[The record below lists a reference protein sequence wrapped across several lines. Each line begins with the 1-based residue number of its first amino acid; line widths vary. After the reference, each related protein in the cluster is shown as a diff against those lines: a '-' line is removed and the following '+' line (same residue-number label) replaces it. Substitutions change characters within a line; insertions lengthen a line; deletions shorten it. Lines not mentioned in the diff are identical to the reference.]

1 MPPFCVTSHGICT
14 CPRHHQTFWATT
26 IFLRRAPCAVSNH
39 TLYTLQHAGQILD
52 QVSEWVSDTQLCNI
66 CLHVK
71 VYISMMCV
79 HRPVIIL
86 DQHGFLPRR
95 LWSRRLQEV
104 CLRPWDGCLWGDNQH
119 VRLLSDFNAYSAT
132 QCTMVYF
139 DRFRSGISRN
149 RTWTTQHCR
158 SCYGLGPATKFHLPI
173 NRSHFVSRRSPRL
186 SDGCQ
191 AVNNTTATT
200 SSYIVSWT
208 QVGALLRER
217 SRPT

>member
-1 MPPFCVTSHGICT
+1 MFACKSIHKHDMCSSARNYFGATRSSHTVEI
-14 CPRHHQTFWATT
+14 
-26 IFLRRAPCAVSNH
+26 AP
-39 TLYTLQHAGQILD
+39 I
-52 QVSEWVSDTQLCNI
+52 
-66 CLHVK
+66 
-71 VYISMMCV
+71 
-79 HRPVIIL
+79 
-86 DQHGFLPRR
+86 PRR
-95 LWSRRLQEV
+95 LWSRRLHEV
-104 CLRPWDGCLWGDNQH
+104 CLRPWDGCLWADNQP

-200 SSYIVSWT
+200 ISYIVSWT
-208 QVGALLRER
+208 QVGALLREQ
-217 SRPT
+217 SRRT